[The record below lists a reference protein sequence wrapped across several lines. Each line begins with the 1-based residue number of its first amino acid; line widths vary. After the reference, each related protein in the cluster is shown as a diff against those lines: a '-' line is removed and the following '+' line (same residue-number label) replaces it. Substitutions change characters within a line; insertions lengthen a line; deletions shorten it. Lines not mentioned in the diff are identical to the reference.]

1 MKRKSFWVAT
11 GLLVIPVAIFFLL
24 RASKQN
30 FKRLPYYGEK
40 IEPNGADIKDT
51 IYYQIPPFSVTD
63 QAGKEI
69 NDKVLNKNIF
79 IANFF
84 FTSCKDICPTMNYKL
99 AEIYDKAKEWSE
111 IQFVSFSVDPD
122 NDSTAALAAYAKQF
136 KADKNIWHFCRTD
149 KNSLFKIGQG
159 FLLPVAIE
167 DSTIDHSQQILLIDK
182 SRHIRG
188 IYNGL
193 DNNDMKKLSDE
204 IKVLLYEYHQP
215 K

>member
-63 QAGKEI
+63 QAGREI

>member
-63 QAGKEI
+63 QAGREI
-69 NDKVLNKNIF
+69 NDKILNKNIF

>member
-188 IYNGL
+188 VYNGL

>member
-24 RASKQN
+24 KASKQN
-30 FKRLPYYGEK
+30 FRRLPYLGEK
-40 IEPNGADIKDT
+40 VEPNGIDIKDT
-51 IYYQIPPFSVTD
+51 IYYQAPVFSVTD
-63 QAGKEI
+63 QMGKE
-69 NDKVLNKNIF
+69 LNSSMLTDNII

-99 AEIYDKAKEWSE
+99 AEIYNKAKEWSE
-111 IQFVSFSVDPD
+111 VKFVSFSVDPD
-122 NDSTAALAAYAKQF
+122 NDSTQVLAKYAQQF
-136 KADKNIWHFCRTD
+136 KADSTIWHFCLTD
-149 KNSLFKIGQG
+149 KANLFKIGQG

-188 IYNGL
+188 LYNGL
-193 DNNDMKKLSDE
+193 DNNDMKRLNDE
-204 IKVLLYEYHQP
+204 LKVLLYEYHQP

>member
-111 IQFVSFSVDPD
+111 VQFVSFSVDPD

-136 KADKNIWHFCRTD
+136 KADKNIWHFCKTD

>member
-63 QAGKEI
+63 QAGREI
-69 NDKVLNKNIF
+69 NDKILNKNIF

-188 IYNGL
+188 VYNGL

>member
-122 NDSTAALAAYAKQF
+122 NDSTAALAAYAKLF